1 MRPRT
6 LFVLSLVAI
15 PLALLATS
23 PDLFAAPPLPDAGG
37 VPRLN
42 PADVL
47 NPEFPA
53 VPASDVL
60 DGSDWSE
67 VPSAPAV
74 AFDDAMARTLVWAG
88 AAGAGT
94 NAAPAEVAEP
104 GFFKRLWPDGIDWVR
119 TLKWVGGGVAVIAGV
134 LVGKDAV
141 DKVDLRDHERAP
153 PAPAP
158 LSPAALAA
166 ASSQAAGA
174 GSAEVLN
181 FAISGTFLGPVQVSE
196 RGQWTPGLTFAKG
209 EPGRAGEISAFLS
222 SDGTNRQ
229 GGGTWRATYGNEI
242 AIAVPDG
249 AYAGLAT
256 VQGANIVLSSGIVL
270 RPQSGAS
277 AAFVRP

>member
-1 MRPRT
+1 MKPRT
-6 LFVLSLVAI
+6 LFVLALVAVAI
-15 PLALLATS
+15 GILFAPLS
-23 PDLFAAPPLPDAGG
+23 IFAAPPLPRPGG
-37 VPRLN
+37 TPLLN

-53 VPASDVL
+53 VPVDEVDQADRIDV
-60 DGSDWSE
+60 
-67 VPSAPAV
+67 VP
-74 AFDDAMARTLVWAG
+74 
-88 AAGAGT
+88 
-94 NAAPAEVAEP
+94 APAEP
-104 GFFKRLWPDGIDWVR
+104 GLADRLWPDGIDWMR
-119 TLKWVGGGVAVIAGV
+119 TAKWVSGILGTAVAGWYAMER
-134 LVGKDAV
+134 V
-141 DKVDLRDHERAP
+141 DYHEGDPSPAAP
-153 PAPAP
+153 PPST

-166 ASSQAAGA
+166 ASSQAAGQ

-181 FAISGTFLGPVQVSE
+181 LVISGTFLGPVQVSE
-196 RGQWTPGLTFAKG
+196 RGQWTPGLTFVQG
-209 EPGRAGEISAFLS
+209 TPGRAGEISAFLS

-256 VQGANIVLSSGIVL
+256 VQGANIVLSSGVVL

>member
-1 MRPRT
+1 MKPRT
-6 LFVLSLVAI
+6 LFVLALVAVAI
-15 PLALLATS
+15 GILFAPLAI
-23 PDLFAAPPLPDAGG
+23 FAAPPLPRPGG
-37 VPRLN
+37 TPILN
-42 PADVL
+42 PSDVL

-53 VPASDVL
+53 VPASDVS
-60 DGSDWSE
+60 DGSDPSE
-67 VPSAPAV
+67 VLAAAPV
-74 AFDDAMARTLVWAG
+74 ALDDAMARTLVWAG
-88 AAGAGT
+88 APGVAAT
-94 NAAPAEVAEP
+94 NAPPAEP
-104 GFFKRLWPDGIDWVR
+104 GLADRLWPDGIDWMQ
-119 TLKWVGGGVAVIAGV
+119 TAKWVSGILGTAVAGWYAI
-134 LVGKDAV
+134 DQV
-141 DKVDLRDHERAP
+141 DYHEADSK

-158 LSPAALAA
+158 APSTLSPAALAA
-166 ASSQAAGA
+166 ASSQAAGQ

-181 FAISGTFLGPVQVSE
+181 LAISGTFLGPVQVNE
-196 RGQWTPGLTFAKG
+196 RGQWTPGLTFVQG
-209 EPGRAGEISAFLS
+209 TPGRAGEISAFLS

>member
-1 MRPRT
+1 MKPRT
-6 LFVLSLVAI
+6 LFALALVAVAI
-15 PLALLATS
+15 GIFCTPLA
-23 PDLFAAPPLPDAGG
+23 LFAAPPLPRPGG
-37 VPRLN
+37 VPLLN

-53 VPASDVL
+53 VPVS
-60 DGSDWSE
+60 DGSNVSDPSE
-67 VPSAPAV
+67 VVAPAPV
-74 AFDDAMARTLVWAG
+74 ALDDAMARTLVWAG
-88 AAGAGT
+88 APGVAAT
-94 NAAPAEVAEP
+94 NAPPAEP
-104 GFFKRLWPDGIDWVR
+104 GLADRLWPDGIDWKR
-119 TLKWVGGGVAVIAGV
+119 TLTWISGIAGT
-134 LVGKDAV
+134 AV
-141 DKVDLRDHERAP
+141 AGWYAMERVDYHEGD

-158 LSPAALAA
+158 AAPPFTLSPAALAA

-181 FAISGTFLGPVQVSE
+181 LVISGTFLGPVQVSE
-196 RGQWTPGLTFAKG
+196 RGQWTPGLTFVQG
-209 EPGRAGEISAFLS
+209 TPGRAGEISAFLS

-256 VQGANIVLSSGIVL
+256 VQGANIVLASGVVL